1 MQAIAARTGVVASAT
16 RRTTT
21 MRRTVKAKP
30 VKSDSVWYGPDRPKF
45 LGPFSDG
52 LTPSYLTGEFP
63 GDYGWDTSGLSA
75 DPETFKKYRTIEVI
89 HARWAMLGALGCIFP
104 EVLEKYSGVNFG
116 EAVWFKA
123 GAQIFSDDGLNYLG
137 NSGLVHAQS
146 IVATLVVQVLLMGAV
161 EIYRANGEGPGGFGE
176 GLDTLYPGGAF
187 DPLGLADDPDTLAEL
202 KVKEIK
208 NGRLA
213 MLSMLGFFVQAIVTG
228 KGPLDN
234 LLTHLD
240 EPGLN
245 NFYANYAS
253 TLA

>member
-1 MQAIAARTGVVASAT
+1 MQALSMKAGAVTT
-16 RRTTT
+16 RRVTTT

-30 VKSDSVWYGPDRPKF
+30 VKSNDSVWYGADRPKF

-52 LTPSYLTGEFP
+52 LVPAYLTGEFP

-104 EVLEKYSGVNFG
+104 EVLEKYSGVHFG

-123 GAQIFSDDGLNYLG
+123 GAQIFSEDGLNYLG

-161 EIYRANGEGPGGFGE
+161 EIYRANGEGPGGFAE
-176 GLDTLYPGGAF
+176 GQDTLYPGGAF

-234 LLTHLD
+234 LLTHLE
-240 EPGLN
+240 EPGTN
-245 NFYANYAS
+245 NFYADYAS